1 MALPIYL
8 TITDEAGK
16 HLKGSVTA
24 TGLEG
29 CIELIEFEHKVSRPT
44 DDNTGK
50 YTGERVHTPIMF
62 TKEIDAS
69 TVYLDR
75 AVGSG
80 RNLQEARFDFQH
92 VLADGKIEVY
102 FSMLLKDVKVVSVN
116 KKMLDIKDPDNK
128 GYKHLEEVELRYEEI
143 TWEYKDGNHLHTD
156 NWDTRPMAAAA
167 G

>member
-8 TITDEAGK
+8 TITDETGK

-24 TGLEG
+24 EGLEG

-50 YTGERVHTPIMF
+50 YTGERVHSPIMF
-62 TKEIDAS
+62 TKEVDAS
-69 TVYLDR
+69 SVYLDR
-75 AVGSG
+75 AVGLG
-80 RNLQEARFDFQH
+80 KTWQEARFDFQQ
-92 VLADGKIEVY
+92 VLSTGKVEVY
-102 FSMLLKDVKVVSVN
+102 FTMLLKNVKVASVN

-143 TWEYKDGNHLHTD
+143 TWNFKDGNHLHTD